1 MLSVTGINR
10 FYYLR
15 GFTDMRCKHSRVL
28 SVIREQLHREPS
40 EGDIYIVMSKDRR
53 IVRLF
58 AYDNRSYSLFEKK
71 FVAGYQFMRIIR
83 DDGGNE
89 VAYRID
95 WKDVVLLLEN
105 PVVKSLKIRQLCSV
119 FIWLY
124 QSFFVYL
131 YRKNQDMDTDGL
143 LQLIVQKRELLA
155 RETFSRRA
163 FNRCED
169 MSDEMKNRYVEY
181 LIERL
186 ENAELD
192 NRAMK
197 LVLEDLTEE
206 LSRSNRML
214 EKLNELQ
221 SLLEEERNSRKS
233 LERENARLR
242 EQLKSAR
249 KNRFG
254 SKRQSVKKNDSAR
267 DDDPVDREKEKDGF
281 DGTDESLDTRSVSD
295 PDARESR
302 PSSPNPRDLS
312 NRPETYRTMGVNG
325 TPVRHLSDLS
335 KVPGRILDRKMVRTF
350 RPDIRLVEEQFEMVQ
365 YVEKGRKPRW
375 GYFPREGHPQVVTK
389 FDGTKITPG
398 FLQAIAYEVYVKN
411 VTFGL
416 LHRWL
421 GDMGMSVSEN
431 TLRNWLKKGKGY
443 LDRMVVELKKIALEK
458 DAVVNCDET
467 WCKVRKYD
475 CYKKCYM
482 WVLVNKAERVVIF
495 FYEDGSRG
503 RDVLT
508 NFLGDAEL
516 KSLMSDGYN
525 AYVFIGN
532 ELRTDKYRDTDHQV
546 CLAHVRAKFVK
557 ARMEGGDRRADV
569 FLDNINRLFRF
580 EREYDREMIT
590 DEERTR
596 RRQGLPT
603 LEAMI
608 NLRAN
613 LLQELKSEEEQKSC
627 YMREALNYLHKFW
640 KEAFTYIKDGRYPIS
655 NNLAERAVRP
665 FTTKRK
671 NSLHFGS
678 DEGAEIAA
686 VYHSIIS
693 TVKLQGGSAWDY
705 LGKFF
710 TGIFN
715 GCRDFL
721 SLSPQNIDLAVC
733 Q

>member
-1 MLSVTGINR
+1 
-10 FYYLR
+10 
-15 GFTDMRCKHSRVL
+15 
-28 SVIREQLHREPS
+28 
-40 EGDIYIVMSKDRR
+40 
-53 IVRLF
+53 
-58 AYDNRSYSLFEKK
+58 
-71 FVAGYQFMRIIR
+71 
-83 DDGGNE
+83 
-89 VAYRID
+89 
-95 WKDVVLLLEN
+95 
-105 PVVKSLKIRQLCSV
+105 
-119 FIWLY
+119 
-124 QSFFVYL
+124 
-131 YRKNQDMDTDGL
+131 MDTDGL

-254 SKRQSVKKNDSAR
+254 SKRQSVKKDDSAR

-375 GYFPREGHPQVVTK
+375 GYFPREGHPQVVPR

-443 LDRMVVELKKIALEK
+443 LDRMVVELKRIALEK

-686 VYHSIIS
+686 VYHSMIS